1 MQDIGEMAEAVPKRG
16 TMLFLRKDILILPV
30 EWVILNIKQV
40 NNAWHHVVREYH
52 SGQTVKSP
60 CCFWRE
66 NGLNQPPSPVNMSHN
81 SRQIPLM
88 ISVGIGIEEY
98 LDWSLSSVYI
108 SNLWNIS
115 KEEALQAEY
124 ISELKL
130 TVSHK
135 GLHVNRM
142 KQKAR

>member
-1 MQDIGEMAEAVPKRG
+1 
-16 TMLFLRKDILILPV
+16 
-30 EWVILNIKQV
+30 
-40 NNAWHHVVREYH
+40 
-52 SGQTVKSP
+52 
-60 CCFWRE
+60 
-66 NGLNQPPSPVNMSHN
+66 
-81 SRQIPLM
+81 M

-115 KEEALQAEY
+115 KEGALQAEY
-124 ISELKL
+124 ILELKL

-142 KQKAR
+142 KRKAR

>member
-1 MQDIGEMAEAVPKRG
+1 
-16 TMLFLRKDILILPV
+16 
-30 EWVILNIKQV
+30 
-40 NNAWHHVVREYH
+40 
-52 SGQTVKSP
+52 
-60 CCFWRE
+60 
-66 NGLNQPPSPVNMSHN
+66 
-81 SRQIPLM
+81 M